1 MGRKKEI
8 AKPYRV
14 VLEASHMP
22 AGGVEL
28 ADRFR
33 SVKFARKVAVE
44 MAMHMALC
52 IHGGSAAGVTWARSR
67 LYCGPH
73 LMATFEPPLVD

>member
-1 MGRKKEI
+1 MAKKREI

-28 ADRFR
+28 GDRFR
-33 SVKFARKVAVE
+33 SVKFARKVAIE
-44 MAMHMALC
+44 MAGHMAAC
-52 IHGGSAAGVTWARSR
+52 IQDGTAEGVSWSRAR

-73 LMATFEPPLVD
+73 LMATFEPLAVD